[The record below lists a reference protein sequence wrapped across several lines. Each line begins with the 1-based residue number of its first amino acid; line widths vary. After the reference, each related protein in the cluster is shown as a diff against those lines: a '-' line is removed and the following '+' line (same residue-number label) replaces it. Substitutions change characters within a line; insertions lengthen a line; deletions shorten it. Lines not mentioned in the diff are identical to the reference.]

1 MLIVGICAG
10 GYKIWVINIKAT
22 TKQLATLQE
31 GLSIARVLSPNPS
44 QKRGCE
50 VVSVIP
56 QKEQRTDIFF
66 FKSLIHQTA
75 NFLHFSF
82 KMYFNGN
89 FRLLNR
95 ISEYSLRLQKG
106 LYEIYY

>member
-31 GLSIARVLSPNPS
+31 GLSIAKVLSPNPS

-50 VVSVIP
+50 VVSVS
-56 QKEQRTDIFF
+56 KNFF
-66 FKSLIHQTA
+66 GDH
-75 NFLHFSF
+75 FLGELRNQAQISNQAFS
-82 KMYFNGN
+82 
-89 FRLLNR
+89 
-95 ISEYSLRLQKG
+95 ISEPACKEFS
-106 LYEIYY
+106 